1 MAGATRRCIRKAERE
16 GVSIEEASPMGFAA
30 EFHTQLIDVFSRQG
44 LVPTYSQKRVQTLID
59 HVHPSG
65 SLLLLRARAPTGESI
80 APGIFA
86 GFGRSEERRVGKD
99 CVSRCRSRGL
109 PYHKKKKK

>member
-1 MAGATRRCIRKAERE
+1 MRISDWSSDVCSSDLT
-16 GVSIEEASPMGFAA
+16 IEEASPMGFAA

-65 SLLLLRARAPTGESI
+65 SLLLLR
-80 APGIFA
+80 
-86 GFGRSEERRVGKD
+86 RSEERRVGKE
-99 CVSRCRSRGL
+99 CVSTCRSRWS
-109 PYHKKKKK
+109 PYHEKKKRDSTNIRQQVLKNNV

>member
-1 MAGATRRCIRKAERE
+1 MRISDWSSDVCSSDLT
-16 GVSIEEASPMGFAA
+16 IEEASPMGFAA

-44 LVPTYSQKRVQTLID
+44 LVPTYPQKRVQTLID

-80 APGIFA
+80 ATGIFA
-86 GFGRSEERRVGKD
+86 GFGRYSTFWGNGSIQSMQIGRTACRERVGQ
-99 CVSRCRSRGL
+99 
-109 PYHKKKKK
+109 